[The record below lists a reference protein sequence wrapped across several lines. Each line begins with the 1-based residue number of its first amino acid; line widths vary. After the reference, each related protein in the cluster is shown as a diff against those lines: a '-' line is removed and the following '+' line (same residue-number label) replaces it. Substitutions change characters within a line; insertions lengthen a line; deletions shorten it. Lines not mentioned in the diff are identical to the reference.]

1 MPIISVV
8 LGEGRT
14 QQQKRDLCRALTDAA
29 VGAVGVQPEQVRV
42 VINETPLD
50 HYSVAGVT
58 FAERSE
64 QDLKE
69 PVK

>member
-14 QQQKRDLCRALTDAA
+14 KQQKRDLCRALTEAA
-29 VGAVGVQPEQVRV
+29 MLAVGVGADQVRV
-42 VINETPLD
+42 IINETPLD
-50 HYSVAGVT
+50 HYAVAGIT
-58 FAERSE
+58 FAERAE
-64 QDLKE
+64 QKLGE

>member
-14 QQQKRDLCRALTDAA
+14 KQQKRDLCRALTDAA
-29 VGAVGVQPEQVRV
+29 IAAVGVKPEQVRV

-58 FAERSE
+58 FAEREE
-64 QDLKE
+64 QAVKE
-69 PVK
+69 ASK

>member
-14 QQQKRDLCRALTDAA
+14 QQQKRDLCRALTEAA
-29 VGAVGVQPEQVRV
+29 VASVGVGPEQVRV

-50 HYSVAGVT
+50 HYSVAGIT
-58 FAERSE
+58 FAERNE
-64 QDLKE
+64 QAIKE
-69 PVK
+69 PAK

>member
-14 QQQKRDLCRALTDAA
+14 IQQKRDLCRALTDAA
-29 VGAVGVQPEQVRV
+29 VAAVGVKADQVRV

-58 FAERSE
+58 FAERQE
-64 QDLKE
+64 QARKE
-69 PVK
+69 PAK

>member
-14 QQQKRDLCRALTDAA
+14 IQEKRALCRALTEAA
-29 VGAVGVQPEQVRV
+29 VATVGVRPEQVRV

-50 HYSVAGVT
+50 HYAVAGVT

-64 QDLKE
+64 STISEASK
-69 PVK
+69 

>member
-14 QQQKRDLCRALTDAA
+14 KQQKRDLCRALTDAA
-29 VGAVGVQPEQVRV
+29 VSAVGVRPEQVRI

-50 HYSVAGVT
+50 HYAVAGVT
-58 FAERSE
+58 FAEREE
-64 QDLKE
+64 QSLKE
-69 PVK
+69 PMK

>member
-14 QQQKRDLCRALTDAA
+14 IQQKRDLCRALTDAA
-29 VGAVGVQPEQVRV
+29 IAAVGVKPEQVRV

-58 FAERSE
+58 FAERE
-64 QDLKE
+64 ELALKE
-69 PVK
+69 PTK